1 MIERLDHLVLTV
13 ADIEATVA
21 FYESALDMRRERF
34 GEGRVA
40 LRFGEQ
46 KINLHQA
53 GREFDPKALRPT
65 PGSADLCFIAT
76 VPLQTIQAALARAK
90 VTVEEGPVERTGALG
105 PIRSLYFRDPDG
117 NLVEVSVYDSVREA

>member
-21 FYESALDMRRERF
+21 FYECALDMRPERF

-46 KINLHQA
+46 KLNLHPA
-53 GREFDPKALRPT
+53 GREFDPKALW
-65 PGSADLCFIAT
+65 
-76 VPLQTIQAALARAK
+76 
-90 VTVEEGPVERTGALG
+90 
-105 PIRSLYFRDPDG
+105 RDPG
-117 NLVEVSVYDSVREA
+117 GSVRCL

>member
-21 FYESALDMRRERF
+21 FYECALDMRRERF
-34 GEGRVA
+34 GEGCVA

-46 KINLHQA
+46 KLNLHQA

-65 PGSADLCFIAT
+65 PGSADLCFIAS
-76 VPLQTIQAALARAK
+76 VPLQTIQAALARAN
-90 VTVEEGPVERTGALG
+90 VTVEEGPVQRTGALG

-117 NLVEVSVYDSVREA
+117 NLLEVSVYDNLHGA